1 MHPSMPEFANA
12 RVGRDRVDAPDLEP
26 LLVPI
31 RTGVTDR
38 HPTDLLEIQ
47 LETAVE
53 QLRIARER
61 LVRSRR
67 RVAELQE
74 AVGQVQSFLDLAR
87 RRCAVPA

>member
-1 MHPSMPEFANA
+1 MHPSMPVFALA
-12 RVGRDRVDAPDLEP
+12 CADRDRLAEIDLDAV
-26 LLVPI
+26 LVPI

-38 HPTDLLEIQ
+38 EPTELLEAQ
-47 LETAVE
+47 LETASE
-53 QLRIARER
+53 QLRIARDR

-74 AVGQVQSFLDLAR
+74 AVGQVEAFLSLAR